1 MSWAKIDDQ
10 FSEHPKVIE
19 AGPLAGWLYV
29 RGLCY
34 AAKYLTDGFIS
45 DAQAQQLS
53 MFAGSSP
60 ELLQK
65 LVDCSL
71 WERVNGGYQIHD
83 YLDYNPT
90 AESVKAEREAAKL
103 RMQNKRSKKAVF
115 AESSPEVHPNFDGS
129 SASPYPLILSK
140 DSTAQAQPRAPKPKA
155 EPKPEREPSETW
167 IIAEVLAEVCKMDM
181 TVNKGRLLKEAAL
194 LLKAT
199 PKPTPE
205 LLRQH
210 YNGGG
215 WWWANDWR
223 GQRREF
229 PQPATIRETWGKWG
243 IEAPEAKPFAVEEW
257 R

>member
-10 FSEHPKVIE
+10 FSEHPKVLE

-45 DAQAQQLS
+45 DAQAQQMTL
-53 MFAGSSP
+53 FAGSSP
-60 ELLQK
+60 ELLKK

-71 WERVNGGYQIHD
+71 WDRVNGGYQIHD

-90 AESVKAEREAAKL
+90 AASVKAEREAAKA
-103 RMQNKRSKKAVF
+103 RMQKKRGKKEVF
-115 AESSPEVHPNFDGS
+115 ARTSPELQENFAGS

-140 DSTAQAQPRAPKPKA
+140 DSTAQAQPRTPKPKT
-155 EPKPEREPSETW
+155 EREPNEAW
-167 IIAEVLAEVCKMDM
+167 LIAEALADVCKMDL
-181 TVNKGRLLKEAAL
+181 TANKGRLLKEAAT

-243 IEAPEAKPFAVEEW
+243 IEAPEAKPFAVEVY